1 MVKEIKGND
10 TATMILEQSMAQNI
24 KNLLTGLR
32 DKNITVKIVSTSW
45 YPITENQWH
54 EYLFYVSKTL
64 GLGFSR
70 EEILPLYDPGPG
82 LSADKGQKIRADL
95 GVNQGRMETVMF
107 ADDSKSNIISSLD
120 VCNSLYIIK
129 RTGLKEDDMSFI
141 KASTKK
147 FENL

>member
-10 TATMILEQSMAQNI
+10 TATMILEHSMAQNI
-24 KNLLTGLR
+24 KNFLTELR
-32 DKNITVKIVSTSW
+32 DKNITVKIVSTAW
-45 YPITENQWH
+45 YPITENQWQ
-54 EYLFYVSKTL
+54 EYLFYISETL

-82 LSADKGQKIRADL
+82 LSADKGQKIRVDL
-95 GVNQGRMETVMF
+95 GVNQGRVETVMF

-129 RTGLKEDDMSFI
+129 RTGLKEHDMSFI

-147 FENL
+147 FVDL

>member
-10 TATMILEQSMAQNI
+10 TATMILEHSMAQNI
-24 KNLLTGLR
+24 KNFLTELR

-45 YPITENQWH
+45 YPITENQWQ
-54 EYLFYVSKTL
+54 EYLFYVSETL
-64 GLGFSR
+64 GLGFKR
-70 EEILPLYDPGPG
+70 GEILPLYDPGPG

-95 GVNQGRMETVMF
+95 GINQGRVERVMF

-147 FENL
+147 VDDL

>member
-1 MVKEIKGND
+1 MVKEVKGND

-24 KNLLTGLR
+24 KNLLIELR
-32 DKNITVKIVSTSW
+32 EKNITVKIVSTSW
-45 YPITENQWH
+45 YPITESQWQ
-54 EYLFYVSKTL
+54 EYLFYVSETL
-64 GLGFSR
+64 GLGFRR

-95 GVNQGRMETVMF
+95 GVSQGRVETAMF

-120 VCNSLYIIK
+120 ICNALYIIK

-147 FENL
+147 FLDL